1 MIKHFLNPP
10 NWFTS
15 ASIFC
20 SSYAMALLIA
30 SPEATPEVLARAC
43 VLVIFGGIFDLLDG
57 RVARMTGRYSQFG
70 VQLDSIADIIGFGVA
85 PAMIAWAWALK
96 DLGPL
101 GVGVTFWFV
110 LSTAFRLARFNV
122 AAETSS
128 WPLRGHSQ
136 GLTSTMSGGA
146 LVTYV
151 WVCNGYLHDLVA
163 PPAWFTGG
171 VVAFLG
177 LLMVSSIPF
186 RNFKNLRAS
195 RAARRFLGLGLASCL
210 AAAVLFDPSMWW
222 GAGAALY
229 VGIGLIDGL
238 VTAAHQRLLSRA
250 LLIDE
255 IFEEMQMEIDDEILD
270 EDEELEVVTRD

>member
-20 SSYAMALLIA
+20 STYAMALIIA
-30 SPEATPEVLARAC
+30 APELTPEVMSRAC

-85 PAMIAWAWALK
+85 PAMIAWAWSLK
-96 DLGPL
+96 ELGAL
-101 GVGVTFWFV
+101 GVAITFWYV
-110 LSTAFRLARFNV
+110 LATSFRLARFNV
-122 AAETSS
+122 AAEEQS
-128 WPLRGHSQ
+128 WPLKGHSQ
-136 GLTSTMSGGA
+136 GLTSTMAGGC
-146 LVTYV
+146 LVTFV
-151 WVCNGYLHDLVA
+151 WVSNGYLNEVLH
-163 PPAWFTGG
+163 PPAWAIGI
-171 VVAFLG
+171 VVGFLG
-177 LLMVSSIPF
+177 LMMVSSIPF

-195 RAARRFLGLGLASCL
+195 RVARRLLAVSLSACL

-222 GAGAALY
+222 GVGAALY
-229 VGIGLIDGL
+229 LGLGLLDGL
-238 VTAAHQRLLSRA
+238 VTAGHQRLLSRA

-255 IFEEMQMEIDDEILD
+255 IFEEMELDYDD
-270 EDEELEVVTRD
+270 EDELQPEYSGD